1 MKPNRIY
8 IIPSILLPGY
18 FFIAFS
24 FFYISGKYLF
34 THATISADYTGPS
47 ENLFNLKIPK
57 DLHFA
62 GELIPTDDYSIK
74 ENMER
79 IFNGGN
85 FEKSTAYILFN
96 RAAQWFPLIERIL
109 NKNKIPED
117 FKYIALAESRLTNC
131 ISPQG
136 AVGFWQLIAGTA
148 KNYGLE
154 VTDEVDE
161 RYNVEKSTEAACRL
175 LKEAYK
181 RFGNWTLSAAAY
193 NMGMGGVEAHLKKQP
208 SKSYYDLMMNK
219 ETSFY
224 VYRIL
229 ALKTVFINSG
239 KKFHAGG
246 RNIYNVP
253 SVLLKVDS
261 SITNLSVF
269 AESRGYTNDI
279 LKTYNPWLI
288 ANTLSN
294 PERKTYIIRFPKKE
308 YLKKISGN
316 LNPVNERIDSVLLQK
331 EIKQDSIIIKPDSN
345 AELKKDTEQDEQV
358 PR

>member
-1 MKPNRIY
+1 MKEPGPHIKF
-8 IIPSILLPGY
+8 ILLPVC

-24 FFYISGKYLF
+24 FLYVSGKYLF
-34 THATISADYTGPS
+34 SSTDIPADYAGPS

-62 GELIPTDDYSIK
+62 GELIPKDDYSIK

-79 IFNGGN
+79 VFAGGN

-96 RAAQWFPLIERIL
+96 RAAQWFPLIEKIL
-109 NKNKIPED
+109 ERNKIPED

-131 ISPQG
+131 VSPQG
-136 AVGFWQLIAGTA
+136 AVGFWQFIESTA
-148 KNYGLE
+148 KSYGLE
-154 VTDEVDE
+154 VNTEVDE
-161 RYNVEKSTEAACRL
+161 RYHVEKSTEAACQF
-175 LKEAYK
+175 LKEAHK
-181 RFGNWTLSAAAY
+181 KFGNWTLCAAAY
-193 NMGMGGVEAHLKKQP
+193 NMGMGGVEAQLKKQP

-224 VYRIL
+224 IYRIL

-261 SITNLSVF
+261 AITNLETF
-269 AESRGYTNDI
+269 AEGRNYTSDI
-279 LKTYNPWLI
+279 LKIFNPWLM

-294 PERKTYIIRFPKKE
+294 PERKTYIIRFPKSE
-308 YLKKISGN
+308 YLKKITGDVT
-316 LNPVNERIDSVLLQK
+316 LVNEKIDSTILQN
-331 EIKQDSIIIKPDSN
+331 EIKPDSLIFKQDSIIQ
-345 AELKKDTEQDEQV
+345 LKKDTEKNEQ